1 EEASGGGGG
10 AAPPP
15 ALQAALARLAL
26 PLGEVEQHERPAD
39 GAELLVDH
47 GACAALVAAPVEHRL
62 PLLLAALA
70 HTAVEDDLHALVAR
84 ERPLD
89 LLVELAAMPRHHQQ
103 VLGDGQLLGSAL
115 RVDPPR
121 RAAALPTASRGPR
134 ARRDVEEAGER
145 APRAAAA
152 GRARGVAEL
161 EALVAVEA
169 EGELFEGEMDACR
182 QHPWPGHHSGQ
193 DIHAAN

>member
-103 VLGDGQLLGSAL
+103 VLGDGQLLGRAAW
-115 RVDPPR
+115 VEPPPR
-121 RAAALPTASRGPR
+121 APSHSPCFAGAAPPPRCRGSGRAGSTCRCRRPGTRRSRARSTRRSRGR
-134 ARRDVEEAGER
+134 
-145 APRAAAA
+145 
-152 GRARGVAEL
+152 GRA
-161 EALVAVEA
+161 
-169 EGELFEGEMDACR
+169 F
-182 QHPWPGHHSGQ
+182 
-193 DIHAAN
+193 